1 MLPRCHRALPSLL
14 NTARF
19 AGPRVHALNP
29 GSATAPWSTRWLR
42 RQGCWH
48 GFRGEIFPCSATDEA
63 WRLLSSYLER
73 YSSQNSLYHR
83 CVINKLLAHGIPL
96 PNWLINSYKVRRG
109 RGSLLSTTACR
120 PKNPSCPRDHLCFA
134 RHLLVASFTP
144 PSHSRCGNQCRML
157 CACYRGSEQVPL
169 GIVMAPG
176 ACSLADVSLCAC
188 RKWMLPSCCV
198 SI

>member
-1 MLPRCHRALPSLL
+1 MLPCRHHALPSLL
-14 NTARF
+14 NTAHL
-19 AGPRVHALNP
+19 AGPRVHTLNP
-29 GSATAPWSTRWLR
+29 GSVTAPWSTRWPR

-120 PKNPSCPRDHLCFA
+120 PKTPAVPELPDHLRFA

-144 PSHSRCGNQCRML
+144 PSRSQLR
-157 CACYRGSEQVPL
+157 EPV
-169 GIVMAPG
+169 PG
-176 ACSLADVSLCAC
+176 ALCL
-188 RKWMLPSCCV
+188 LPRLRAGSSQHRGGSWGV
-198 SI
+198 FPG